1 MGFSRRRLLRTGA
14 ATATAAGVTLVAG
27 AAAHAADGEPDAAA
41 EQEPLRD
48 RETPHDLERQR
59 ANPSNRLGCPLG
71 KGE

>member
-1 MGFSRRRLLRTGA
+1 MEFSRRRLLRTGA

-27 AAAHAADGEPDAAA
+27 AAAHAAEGEPAAP
-41 EQEPLRD
+41 EQEPLRG